1 MEHLLMDMK
10 AHNVQNRTVALIEN
24 GSWGVMAAK
33 KMTEIIA
40 GMKNM
45 TILDQTITVKSSVKE
60 DQLSEIAA
68 LANTIADSISK

>member
-1 MEHLLMDMK
+1 MDMK

-24 GSWGVMAAK
+24 GTWGVMAGK
-33 KMTEIIA
+33 KMTEIIS

-45 TILDQTITVKSSVKE
+45 TILDQTITVKSSLKE

-68 LANTIADSISK
+68 LANTIADSMS

>member
-1 MEHLLMDMK
+1 MDMK

-24 GSWGVMAAK
+24 GTWGVMAAK
-33 KMTEIIA
+33 KMMEIVS

-45 TILDQTITVKSSVKE
+45 TILDQTITVKSSLKE